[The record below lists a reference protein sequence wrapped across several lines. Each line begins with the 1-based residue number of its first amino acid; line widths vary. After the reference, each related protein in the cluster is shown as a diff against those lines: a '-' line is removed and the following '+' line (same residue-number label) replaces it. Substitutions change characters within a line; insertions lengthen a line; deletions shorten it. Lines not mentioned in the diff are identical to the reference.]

1 MEGVGWGVWYMA
13 VAFKWLTDA
22 LKLVLLLLALL
33 LLALLLGIG
42 NGSWGCVA

>member
-33 LLALLLGIG
+33 LGIG